1 MAALAAGNG
10 AEHVSELKSLRLEF
24 KGAAGVFEF
33 LGPKVP
39 EATAANPTRMRVQ
52 RTAPA
57 PFAVVV
63 ELPAE
68 YPSDAPPVFRIEAAA
83 SPAGGD
89 GGGGAAAAAAAAAG
103 GLEDAQVDAIEAFLA
118 EQAGYMRGMAC
129 ISATLRSLDDLDLAD
144 LDLGSPG
151 RFRSIFTLDLVNN
164 SPHFKKAL
172 EGAAAGNPC
181 AFFYRTIA
189 CQNNAKFSFAVDP
202 LRSVFVV
209 CDAPDK
215 AAAVSFM
222 KTMRTDGAMDYD
234 MLGKISKVQLSVVE
248 EFELA
253 PFAPLCVEEGAGC
266 FAGAEYRTDEDREA
280 LMGPLMASTAGVK
293 KR

>member
-83 SPAGGD
+83 SPAGGGNGD
-89 GGGGAAAAAAAAAG
+89 GGAAAAGAAAAG
-103 GLEDAQVDAIEAFLA
+103 GLLEDAQVDAIEAFLA

-129 ISATLRSLDDLDLAD
+129 ISATLRYNS
-144 LDLGSPG
+144 S
-151 RFRSIFTLDLVNN
+151 FSIL
-164 SPHFKKAL
+164 S
-172 EGAAAGNPC
+172 
-181 AFFYRTIA
+181 
-189 CQNNAKFSFAVDP
+189 FS
-202 LRSVFVV
+202 
-209 CDAPDK
+209 
-215 AAAVSFM
+215 
-222 KTMRTDGAMDYD
+222 
-234 MLGKISKVQLSVVE
+234 ISSIKMCL
-248 EFELA
+248 
-253 PFAPLCVEEGAGC
+253 
-266 FAGAEYRTDEDREA
+266 
-280 LMGPLMASTAGVK
+280 
-293 KR
+293 